1 VSDAPLPL
9 HGLVSPDCTRARELV
24 SGDLDGELSEL
35 ERAGLRTH
43 VAACPSCASF
53 AAATTGITAVLR
65 QTPLDDVSVT
75 VVPVRRRS
83 KAGGLA
89 VKLGVAAAAV
99 AAAFALGS
107 AVGSHRS
114 SQVVVL
120 APTGNNAVELRN
132 EYLEPHLLAMLARE
146 KRGTHGRVIPV

>member
-1 VSDAPLPL
+1 M
-9 HGLVSPDCTRARELV
+9 HELVNPDCARARELV
-24 SGDLDGELSEL
+24 SRDLDGELSEL
-35 ERAGLRTH
+35 EQAGVRTH
-43 VAACPSCASF
+43 LAGCDSCASF
-53 AAATTGITAVLR
+53 AAATAGVTAVLR

-83 KAGGLA
+83 KAVSLA
-89 VKLGVAAAAV
+89 VKVGAAAAAV

-114 SQVVVL
+114 NQVVVL

-146 KRGTHGRVIPV
+146 KRGSHGRVIPV

>member
-1 VSDAPLPL
+1 
-9 HGLVSPDCTRARELV
+9 
-24 SGDLDGELSEL
+24 
-35 ERAGLRTH
+35 
-43 VAACPSCASF
+43 
-53 AAATTGITAVLR
+53 
-65 QTPLDDVSVT
+65 VT

-83 KAGGLA
+83 KAAGLA